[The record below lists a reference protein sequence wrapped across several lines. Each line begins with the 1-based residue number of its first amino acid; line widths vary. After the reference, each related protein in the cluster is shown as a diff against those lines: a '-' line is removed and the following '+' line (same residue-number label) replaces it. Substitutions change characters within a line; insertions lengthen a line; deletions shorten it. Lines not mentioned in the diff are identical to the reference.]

1 MCFPPHPWEFLS
13 SEVIQGKNYDKQRGE
28 NDNKFRKNKTVYK
41 KGNLIVVSYMAQL
54 KILIQF
60 K

>member
-1 MCFPPHPWEFLS
+1 M
-13 SEVIQGKNYDKQRGE
+13 IRKRGE
-28 NDNKFRKNKTVYK
+28 NDNKFRKNKIVYK